1 MTTKSPNWQKLRERL
16 KSSWQK
22 IIAPKGKSILF
33 VCLANICRSP
43 LAEALLREK
52 IKQAHLSQSIKVDS
66 ASIENWRN
74 GDKADS
80 RVIQLLKEHQIPYQ
94 GLKSRLLKPMDAK
107 RFDLIICMDTTI
119 YDATRERLG
128 ESYFAKIVP
137 FSHFLEDQADVD
149 DPMLTKDFQ
158 TTYQQIDRGTDK
170 IIHYLQNN
178 IMNQS
183 ASDSKLQ

>member
-1 MTTKSPNWQKLRERL
+1 MATKSPNWQKLREQL

-22 IIAPKGKSILF
+22 IISPKGKSILF

-52 IKQAHLSQSIKVDS
+52 IKQAHFSQSIKVDS

-128 ESYFAKIVP
+128 ESYFSKIVP

-183 ASDSKLQ
+183 ANDSKMQ

>member
-1 MTTKSPNWQKLRERL
+1 METKSPNWQKLKEWL

-22 IIAPKGKSILF
+22 VFAPKGKSILF

-52 IKQAHLSQSIKVDS
+52 IKQAHLNTPIRVDS

-128 ESYFAKIVP
+128 ESYFSKIVP
-137 FSHFLEDQADVD
+137 FSNFLEEQTDVD

-178 IMNQS
+178 TMHHS
-183 ASDSKLQ
+183 AADSKIQ